1 MNIIQIFIK
10 LIEFQE
16 TTFDD
21 IISMNMIEKINKLIA
36 KDNEDN
42 SIYTEY
48 VIELFYDL
56 MFKIN
61 EQKKII
67 TRNNLDKDEFKV

>member
-1 MNIIQIFIK
+1 MN
-10 LIEFQE
+10 LI
-16 TTFDD
+16 DRVN
-21 IISMNMIEKINKLIA
+21 ILISN
-36 KDNEDN
+36 DSGDN

-61 EQKKII
+61 EQKKMMTI
-67 TRNNLDKDEFKV
+67 NLEKDEYKV